1 MRKLFTLCATI
12 LGILSLVGCTDD
24 TKDPQTPSGGGDL
37 TPEITLSEVNT
48 TPDSITFKVE
58 TNVAGTIGYAV
69 SPDGYK
75 APAVDTWFTAN
86 SKEVS
91 GTTEVTLSGLN
102 DDTNYTLYVILRAKD
117 SGTLSAPKTLK
128 FSTPDDGVANPI
140 TVFNTTYS
148 TITFSIDI
156 QGSYVY
162 QCIDKGY
169 LKHEGLTI
177 EEYIT
182 TPGIGIKAQ
191 GPIEVE
197 WVDGQ
202 EFGAYVMH
210 VREDSEYYVVAA
222 ITNGQDITDQ
232 IYYRETRTPK
242 RPQSSAGLT
251 TELKDITATSVNI
264 KTTPDSSVAS
274 YYVLVRDKAWS
285 DGIVAGYG
293 ESMLGQLL
301 KWDTSGAWILTGANE
316 AVWGGLMPETE
327 YICHVLVVDNKGA
340 EALSLIPFST
350 GVATS
355 SAPKVESSLTLG
367 TSDSHEALY
376 LNLYSEEAH
385 TVRVAF
391 NTLADVDE
399 LRNTNYTDSDIA
411 NNDMY
416 SIQLSA
422 EQVAAIKS
430 TGLSL
435 KQEDLFPGVE
445 YVAIVS
451 VKNEEQKETIK
462 VMANTTTAKPVPAR
476 VESALFTSLLGEWE
490 VSYPLVQFNSQS
502 VEIRNAKVTIAA
514 GADDETADYYR
525 SHNRLVVQGWPF
537 NVEADGT
544 HAPMPYYSPADL
556 KETSAYWRDFP
567 ALALRDFGPKIFL
580 EIAEGDVITV
590 PSSRSEYLYN
600 WGIDGTF
607 YFFGADLEN
616 EFTAPASFPVTLSE
630 DGNTLTIGVCNSGAE
645 FGYGN
650 YRPSVF
656 RYGTEA
662 WALATGDI
670 VLKRVK

>member
-1 MRKLFTLCATI
+1 
-12 LGILSLVGCTDD
+12 
-24 TKDPQTPSGGGDL
+24 
-37 TPEITLSEVNT
+37 
-48 TPDSITFKVE
+48 
-58 TNVAGTIGYAV
+58 
-69 SPDGYK
+69 
-75 APAVDTWFTAN
+75 
-86 SKEVS
+86 
-91 GTTEVTLSGLN
+91 
-102 DDTNYTLYVILRAKD
+102 
-117 SGTLSAPKTLK
+117 
-128 FSTPDDGVANPI
+128 
-140 TVFNTTYS
+140 
-148 TITFSIDI
+148 
-156 QGSYVY
+156 
-162 QCIDKGY
+162 
-169 LKHEGLTI
+169 
-177 EEYIT
+177 
-182 TPGIGIKAQ
+182 
-191 GPIEVE
+191 
-197 WVDGQ
+197 
-202 EFGAYVMH
+202 MH

-222 ITNGQDITDQ
+222 IKSGQDITNQ

-251 TELKDITATSVNI
+251 TELKDITATSVTI

-301 KWDTSGAWILTGANE
+301 KWDTSGAWILSTTNE
-316 AVWGGLMPETE
+316 AVWSDLLPETD

-340 EALSLIPFST
+340 EALSLIPFAT
-350 GVATS
+350 GAATS
-355 SAPKVESSLTLG
+355 SAPKVEASLTLG

-376 LNLYSEEAH
+376 LNLYTEDAH

-399 LRNTNYTDSDIA
+399 LRSSNKTDSQIA
-411 NNDMY
+411 NDGMY
-416 SIQLSA
+416 SIALSG

-451 VKNEEQKETIK
+451 VKNAEQKETIK
-462 VMANTTTAKPVPAR
+462 VMAKTTADKPVPAR
-476 VESALFTSLLGEWE
+476 VESSLFTSLLGEWE

-502 VEIRNAKVTIAA
+502 VEIRDAKVTIAA
-514 GADDETADYYR
+514 GADNETADYYR

-537 NVEADGT
+537 NVEADGK

-590 PSSRSEYLYN
+590 PSSRSDYLYN
-600 WGIDGTF
+600 WADDGTF
-607 YFFGADLEN
+607 YFYGADLQN
-616 EFTAPASFPVTLSE
+616 EFTAPASFPVTLSA